1 MLYIA
6 KDEDKF
12 PKAGELATEIA
23 DVADNARSV
32 GVTLRRRIL
41 RLRRTSGFTMP
52 DDETPSEA
60 LVYFSKQM
68 VLVAFRLMSCA
79 HHCAGRAAGF
89 SNEFV
94 AEIGG
99 IRDQLGSFILTQEKM
114 GGVDIDKNPP
124 IALPWEAF
132 KPTLHNDA

>member
-12 PKAGELATEIA
+12 PKAGELATEIM
-23 DVADNARSV
+23 DVADNARAE
-32 GVTLRRRIL
+32 GVTLARRIR
-41 RLRRTSGFTMP
+41 RLRRTAGYSQP
-52 DDETPSEA
+52 EDETPGDA
-60 LVYFSKQM
+60 LIYFSKEM
-68 VLVAFRLMSCA
+68 LMVAFRLLSCA
-79 HHCAGRAAGF
+79 HHCAGRATSF

-114 GGVDIDKNPP
+114 SGRDINADPP
-124 IALPWEAF
+124 IAMPWEAY
-132 KPTLHNDA
+132 KPRVNRDA

>member
-23 DVADNARSV
+23 DVCDDARAN

-41 RLRRTSGFTMP
+41 RVRRTAVFNNPET
-52 DDETPSEA
+52 ETPGDA
-60 LVYFSKQM
+60 LVYFAQHM
-68 VLVAFRLMSCA
+68 TLVAFRLLSCA

-89 SNEFV
+89 DNEFV
-94 AEIGG
+94 VELGG
-99 IRDQLGSFILTQEKM
+99 VRDQLGSFILTQEARM
-114 GGVDIDKNPP
+114 GRDINENPP
-124 IALPWEAF
+124 IALPWEAY
-132 KPTLHNDA
+132 KPTIDRA